1 MAWPA
6 RSWNRL
12 PPSHNGGV
20 ATGADSRRE
29 WSRMLTD
36 PLLPGVE
43 VLQAHYIRYRY
54 APHWHD
60 AACVAVVGTGAAA
73 FDCRQAR
80 HTAPAGS
87 VFVIPAYEVHT
98 GEPAADAGLGYQV
111 LYICPGSLAGLLG
124 DTGAAEPGL
133 VSRSAALVRHDSA
146 AAGPLL
152 RFHQAMTS
160 PASPLERQHALM
172 SAALAVAAEYGHWP
186 RPRRALRR
194 EHRAVQRA
202 RDYLHAHPADAVT
215 LGDLAK
221 VGGLSMYRLA
231 RTFKAETGLAPHAY
245 QVQLR
250 VLRAKRLLAAGHG
263 IAETAAQC
271 GFFDQAH
278 LTSQFKRHVGVTPG
292 VYTRGTAGRG
302 RCH

>member
-1 MAWPA
+1 
-6 RSWNRL
+6 
-12 PPSHNGGV
+12 
-20 ATGADSRRE
+20 
-29 WSRMLTD
+29 MLAD

-43 VLQAHYIRYRY
+43 VLQAHYTRYRY

-73 FDCRQAR
+73 FDCRRAR
-80 HTAPAGS
+80 HLAPAGS

-111 LYICPGSLAGLLG
+111 LYIAPGSLAGVLG
-124 DTGAAEPGL
+124 DDGAAEPHL
-133 VSRSAALVRHDSA
+133 VSPSGDLVRYDSA
-146 AAGPLL
+146 AAGPLR
-152 RFHQAMTS
+152 RFHQAMAG

-172 SAALAVAAEYGHWP
+172 TAALAVAAEYGRGP
-186 RPRRALRR
+186 RPRCSGPR

-202 RDYLHAHPADAVT
+202 RDYLRAHSADAVT
-215 LGDLAK
+215 LGDLAE
-221 VGGLSMYRLA
+221 VSGLSMYRLA

-250 VLRAKRLLAAGHG
+250 VLRAKRLLAAGHD

-292 VYTRGTAGRG
+292 VYARGTAGRG
-302 RCH
+302 RCY